1 MEYTTISEA
10 CTLHARIGWQGL
22 TKSEYLDEGDYYL
35 VTGVDFNNGHIAFDT
50 CHFVTK
56 ERYDQ
61 DQHIQL
67 QLNDVLVTKDGT
79 IGKVAFIDS
88 PVDKPATLN
97 SGVFVVRPKNP
108 DLLLPEYLMIMLMS
122 NHFSRF
128 IEQIKVG
135 CTIAHLNQEK
145 FLRYEFPLPPV
156 AEQKH
161 IIEVYYSVSKIINHR
176 QRQLLALDI
185 LIKARFV
192 EMFGDP
198 ETNPMKW
205 GCIQLGEICDL
216 QNGYA
221 FKSDDYL
228 DHSTVL
234 NCRMS
239 NIRPDGGFDADY
251 HPKYLPDE
259 YWDTYQSYRLVDGDV
274 IIAMTDMAS
283 DPKILG
289 VPTIVKSNGHKF
301 LLNQRVGKLLFR
313 DTSRMN
319 NTYVMFFL
327 GQAYI
332 RKSLAK
338 AAGGSTQIN
347 VGKPAILSITILEP
361 PLQLQDD
368 FAHFVSQVDKS
379 KAAVQ
384 KALDEAQLLFDSLM
398 QQYFG

>member
-1 MEYTTISEA
+1 MSMEVKRLGDIATYINGYAFKPEDRGVEG
-10 CTLHARIGWQGL
+10 LPIIRIQDL
-22 TKSEYLDEGDYYL
+22 TGNAYDLGFYNGEYPSRIEI
-35 VTGVDFNNGHIAFDT
+35 NNGDVLISWSASLGAYIWNRG
-50 CHFVTK
+50 K
-56 ERYDQ
+56 ALLN
-61 DQHIQL
+61 QHIF
-67 QLNDVLVTKDGT
+67 
-79 IGKVAFIDS
+79 KVVFDKV
-88 PVDKPATLN
+88 PVDKQYFVYAVRHKLKEMESKTHGAT
-97 SGVFVVRPKNP
+97 
-108 DLLLPEYLMIMLMS
+108 M
-122 NHFSRF
+122 
-128 IEQIKVG
+128 
-135 CTIAHLNQEK
+135 
-145 FLRYEFPLPPV
+145 
-156 AEQKH
+156 KH
-161 IIEVYYSVSKIINHR
+161 IVKKDFENTLVPFPSLEKQAEIANLTQQVAGIIEAR
-176 QRQLLALDI
+176 QKELQYLDD

-319 NTYVMFFL
+319 NTYIMFFL

-379 KAAVQ
+379 KVAIQ
-384 KALDEAQLLFDSLM
+384 KALDEAQILFDSLM

>member
-1 MEYTTISEA
+1 MEVKRLGDIATYINGYAFKPEDRGVEG
-10 CTLHARIGWQGL
+10 LPIIRIQDL
-22 TKSEYLDEGDYYL
+22 TGNAYDLGFYNGEYPSRIEI
-35 VTGVDFNNGHIAFDT
+35 NNGDVLISWSASLGAYIWNRG
-50 CHFVTK
+50 K
-56 ERYDQ
+56 ALLN
-61 DQHIQL
+61 QHIF
-67 QLNDVLVTKDGT
+67 
-79 IGKVAFIDS
+79 KVVFDKV
-88 PVDKPATLN
+88 PVDKQYFVYAVRHKLKEMESKTHGAT
-97 SGVFVVRPKNP
+97 
-108 DLLLPEYLMIMLMS
+108 M
-122 NHFSRF
+122 
-128 IEQIKVG
+128 
-135 CTIAHLNQEK
+135 
-145 FLRYEFPLPPV
+145 
-156 AEQKH
+156 KH
-161 IIEVYYSVSKIINHR
+161 IVKKDFENTLVPFPSLEKQAEIANLTQQVAGIIEAR
-176 QRQLLALDI
+176 QKELQYLDD

-319 NTYVMFFL
+319 NTYIMFFL

-379 KAAVQ
+379 KVAIQ
-384 KALDEAQLLFDSLM
+384 KALDEAQILFDSLM